1 MDQQAIKSFILIL
14 TWHHDPGHEWLEVPA
29 KLVDQLGILDQI
41 SEYSYYSHDQQKY
54 FLEGDCDA
62 AVLIDALRLNGFEF
76 VYRFKEYRS
85 DAPIRRMAH
94 VGGC

>member
-1 MDQQAIKSFILIL
+1 MNKPFILIL

-29 KLVDQLGILDQI
+29 QLVDRLGILNDI

-62 AVLIDALRLNGFEF
+62 EVLVKALRLNSFEF
-76 VYRFKEYRS
+76 VYRFKEYNR
-85 DAPIRRMAH
+85 DAPIRRMSR
-94 VGGC
+94 VGGA